1 MKMRIRIRPARVRF
15 FFVLILMYFFTWL
28 VNNDFIILHLKCHQ
42 QVILKSVHYCPIGFG
57 SATRVLMITL
67 GKVQGWRSTRTS
79 WSRQRWGRTVPPSCQ
94 GQGLPAEQ
102 KCECENWTQY
112 NGHPE
117 ITVCW
122 TNDKINRYN
131 NVAYNCMFK
140 KNLILYNDLLFRN
153 G

>member
-1 MKMRIRIRPARVRF
+1 M
-15 FFVLILMYFFTWL
+15 
-28 VNNDFIILHLKCHQ
+28 
-42 QVILKSVHYCPIGFG
+42 
-57 SATRVLMITL
+57 
-67 GKVQGWRSTRTS
+67 
-79 WSRQRWGRTVPPSCQ
+79 PPSCQ

-153 G
+153 GQEFVDMQHKKNEDQNLFP